1 MKTQLSNQRSCT
13 KTNRS
18 ASQRSAG
25 SRKNRR
31 SRVRRLLLA
40 ALISGTTFW
49 SATSTSAAAGLPFE
63 NRGGISIL
71 VHEFTPTPSES
82 KNAAIDNAATT
93 ADAKIA
99 SVEKK
104 SNKESAPEA
113 NTTEDHIADAAPAT
127 IAVGTH
133 DSIPDV
139 VAAETPLN
147 VAAHRTSN
155 QFNEIIAAAV
165 SASAA
170 KVGISVEQFLEPFA
184 MVGPLASKPLATTPL
199 DSVPANDA
207 ELASEPSTEVAA
219 ELATKPADQ
228 IADQPIEPVL
238 NESIPSAQQLA
249 EAVALNRWWLDEST
263 PAPEESEPIA
273 KAEAAIGSA
282 IADASEMIED
292 AVTAEVEIA
301 SVEVASEAPQSDE
314 LAVDE
319 TAAAE
324 SVDDSEA
331 VSESAVSESVEIAST
346 AADMNESAVEEADDA
361 VDHAPLVGSA
371 ALIVTIP
378 EAYSPYDIAQRD
390 LELEY
395 LNLSTVQPITPKNY
409 VTMPATDELALE
421 DEESLEYLESV
432 APADLP
438 PAEFLAEDASAAIE
452 IESDL
457 PASEA
462 ATTEFAIAEEADVA
476 EPAVNVSPECLL
488 DEWVHTASDWA
499 EKARATDLT
508 FASLG
513 NSIGE
518 SVGDWLASLTPDEI
532 APQADEVPT
541 MIVANETIPAPV
553 PDAAPNAAPAEQLVA
568 EEAIDETATPEATE
582 IAAAEIVTMDV
593 DGEKIPAPVADDAP
607 NAATLE
613 QLAVEDVAEEAAEEA
628 IDETVAPEATEIAA
642 AEIVTMDI
650 DGEKIPAPV
659 ADDAPNAATL
669 EQLAVEDVA
678 EEAAEEAARTDA
690 NEVAIAEVVMMEVVA
705 DVATQPVT
713 ATDSVIET
721 ELVTATEATVA
732 PDVVVDAEPATAP
745 VEQIATA
752 ESVENATPSAPSAK
766 TQQDSFT
773 EKMSISAMIAA
784 INKWQNRTIA
794 EILAAGESEASPAE
808 APEVEIADVSEAND
822 ATLVR

>member
-13 KTNRS
+13 NTNRS

-40 ALISGTTFW
+40 ALIGGTTFW

-104 SNKESAPEA
+104 SNKEPAPEA
-113 NTTEDHIADAAPAT
+113 NTTEDQIADAAPAT

-184 MVGPLASKPLATTPL
+184 MVGPIASKPLATTPL

-207 ELASEPSTEVAA
+207 ELSSEPSTEVAA
-219 ELATKPADQ
+219 ELAAKPTDQ
-228 IADQPIEPVL
+228 IADQPVEPVL

-263 PAPEESEPIA
+263 PAPEESEPVA

-282 IADASEMIED
+282 IADASELIED
-292 AVTAEVEIA
+292 AITAEVEIA
-301 SVEVASEAPQSDE
+301 SIEVASEAPQSDE

-319 TAAAE
+319 PAAAE

-331 VSESAVSESVEIAST
+331 VIESAVNESLEIAST

-421 DEESLEYLESV
+421 DEESLEYLETV

-438 PAEFLAEDASAAIE
+438 PAEFLADDASAAIE

-462 ATTEFAIAEEADVA
+462 VTTEIAIAEEADVV
-476 EPAVNVSPECLL
+476 EPAVNVSPDCLL

-499 EKARATDLT
+499 EKARAADLT
-508 FASLG
+508 FAALG

-553 PDAAPNAAPAEQLVA
+553 PDAAPNAAPAEQLVSD
-568 EEAIDETATPEATE
+568 EAIDDTAAPEATE

-613 QLAVEDVAEEAAEEA
+613 QLAVEELAEEAAEEA
-628 IDETVAPEATEIAA
+628 IDETAAPEATEIAA
-642 AEIVTMDI
+642 AEIVTMDV

-669 EQLAVEDVA
+669 EQLAV
-678 EEAAEEAARTDA
+678 
-690 NEVAIAEVVMMEVVA
+690 
-705 DVATQPVT
+705 
-713 ATDSVIET
+713 
-721 ELVTATEATVA
+721 
-732 PDVVVDAEPATAP
+732 
-745 VEQIATA
+745 
-752 ESVENATPSAPSAK
+752 
-766 TQQDSFT
+766 
-773 EKMSISAMIAA
+773 
-784 INKWQNRTIA
+784 
-794 EILAAGESEASPAE
+794 
-808 APEVEIADVSEAND
+808 
-822 ATLVR
+822 